1 MKRNRNM
8 VRTIILIASALAL
21 IMSAAIA
28 VIGFNHIQTAYFN
41 SFSEE
46 LHATAIMLDDNINNQ
61 FYGDWEMADN
71 GELYKAGTVF
81 YNKFAPQVDS
91 LHERTGIHFTVFYG
105 DTRYVTSMVDAS
117 TGKKM
122 EGTKASDAVIEK
134 VLKGGEEYL
143 AKNFKIGGKN
153 WYAYYLP
160 LKNSDGTVV
169 GMLFSGRE
177 TDVVTNN
184 LKKAGIVMIILY
196 IGFFFFNFGIAR
208 YLISTSTRSMKDIV
222 GGLKELEKG
231 QLSFYIPENTWN
243 RKDELGIIAE
253 TSAEVRDKLQDVIVA
268 TKQLSADVAKS
279 GEKLSDSASTASNV
293 ADQVTKAVEDIS
305 KGAVSQAESVE
316 DSMNNTEEMGQS
328 IDEITT
334 SIEELSSAANVM
346 LSGANNTVDT
356 LAELVNKNE
365 NVMSSMDEISTQI
378 RQTNVSV
385 KNIAEA
391 SSIIANIASQTNLLS
406 LNASI
411 EAARAGEHGKGFSVV
426 ATEIGS
432 LAEQS
437 KQAAVSINQIVEAL
451 VADSEKSVETIEKL
465 SDDINGQNA
474 QLSKAQADM
483 DEVVFNVNNVEQST
497 KDIAGKI
504 EALGAL
510 KTSFIDIIS
519 ELSAISQQNASST
532 QETNASMEELNATFS
547 LIAEAAKDLRGLA
560 ETLDEKMAYFTVK
573 EKGDKLA

>member
-8 VRTIILIASALAL
+8 VRTIIVIAAALAL
-21 IMSAAIA
+21 IMSAGIA
-28 VIGFNHIQTAYFN
+28 AIGFSHIQKAYFN

-46 LHATAIMLDDNINNQ
+46 LHAAATMFDDSLNYQ
-61 FYGDWEMADN
+61 FYGDWEMSDN
-71 GELYKAGTVF
+71 GELYKGGTVF
-81 YNKFAPQVDS
+81 YNKVSEQVES
-91 LHERTGIHFTVFYG
+91 LNQRTGIHFTVFYG
-105 DTRYVTSMVDAS
+105 DTRYVTSIVDAS

-122 EGTKASDAVIEK
+122 EGTKASQTVIDE
-134 VLKGGEEYL
+134 VLKGGHEYL
-143 AKNFKIGGKN
+143 AKNFEIGGKK

-160 LKNSDGTVV
+160 LKNSDGSVV
-169 GMLFSGRE
+169 GMLFAGRE
-177 TDVVTNN
+177 IDVVTNN
-184 LKKAGIVMIILY
+184 LKKAGMVIIILY
-196 IGFFFFNFGIAR
+196 IGFFFFNWGIAR

-222 GGLKELEKG
+222 GGLKSLEKG
-231 QLSFYIPENTWN
+231 ELSFYIADKTFK
-243 RKDELGIIAE
+243 RKDELGVIAE
-253 TSAEVRDKLQDVIVA
+253 TSAEVRDRLQDVIVA
-268 TKQLSADVAKS
+268 TKKLSADVAKS
-279 GEKLSDSASTASNV
+279 GQSLSDSAATASNV
-293 ADQVTKAVEDIS
+293 AEQVTKAVEDIS

-334 SIEELSSAANVM
+334 SIEELSNAANVM
-346 LSGANNTVDT
+346 LSGANNTVDA
-356 LAELVNKNE
+356 LAELKNKNE
-365 NVMSSMDEISTQI
+365 IVMNSMGEISDQI

-437 KQAAVSINQIVEAL
+437 KQAAISINEIVEAL
-451 VADSEKSVETIEKL
+451 VTDSEKSVETIKKL
-465 SDDINGQNA
+465 SDDINGQND
-474 QLSKAQADM
+474 QLSKAQTDM
-483 DEVVFNVNNVEQST
+483 DEVVTNVNSVEQST
-497 KDIAGKI
+497 KDIESKI
-504 EALGAL
+504 YMLGDL

-532 QETNASMEELNATFS
+532 QETNASMEELNATFQ
-547 LIAEAAKDLRGLA
+547 LISEAAKDLHELA
-560 ETLDEKMAYFTVK
+560 ETLDEKMAFFTVEEEK
-573 EKGDKLA
+573 ELTA

>member
-46 LHATAIMLDDNINNQ
+46 LHAAAIMLDDNINNQ

-81 YNKFAPQVDS
+81 YNKFAPQIDS

-268 TKQLSADVAKS
+268 TKQLSEDVAKS

-293 ADQVTKAVEDIS
+293 ADQVTKAFEDIS

-573 EKGDKLA
+573 EKSDKNA

>member
-46 LHATAIMLDDNINNQ
+46 LHAAAIMLDDNINNQ